1 MQPLK
6 NPDHEDDL
14 MLPSSSSSNIFEL
27 LNAGKS
33 QKLSI
38 SGIPIL
44 WSFLKNIIIQI
55 LPKAKHKTSS
65 AGGLYLTYFQ
75 VSWLLKAA
83 LFSASC
89 ARPTCLSG
97 KKKQAKE
104 QAESQHQQ

>member
-14 MLPSSSSSNIFEL
+14 MLPSSSNIFEL

-38 SGIPIL
+38 SSIPIL

-55 LPKAKHKTSS
+55 LPRAKHKTSS